1 MFASDRRTCMRK
13 SFKNWSLGV
22 EWFEYLSLEDVLYG
36 YRKKLLNKLYY
47 ISSIWML
54 IYRMFCKIKNIYNF
68 FLSCTV
74 NLRPMWD
81 IKIVIIGWE
90 FFFVVF
96 LLHNAKHFQYLQLLL
111 YSIHLFAWMATIEF
125 SQSYPTEVTF

>member
-74 NLRPMWD
+74 NLRPMWG

-90 FFFVVF
+90 FF
-96 LLHNAKHFQYLQLLL
+96 LLFFFYIMLNIFNIFNY
-111 YSIHLFAWMATIEF
+111 YSIHLFAWMAPIEF